1 MSTASTSLPATPQTR
16 IQRKQLRQWVNNNR
30 RALSALT
37 IFLVMLAIFMILSPR
52 VFTNP
57 ITYRSIFISLPISLF
72 VVVPLVF
79 IVASGEIDLSFPA
92 TVGITSW
99 VFAAAVRDGWEPFA
113 AVIPALLLGIVVGA
127 GVGILVT
134 YVGLS
139 SLVATLGMNFLMRG
153 IVNMGTEGIAIQFP
167 QMREMPFWHIF
178 AGRIENF
185 PWIHGFPMHMLW
197 GLAFVG
203 LGWMLF
209 NRQKFGTHVQIVG
222 DNPGSAA
229 EMGINVYHVK
239 IRAYIFMGIG
249 ATLAG
254 VLSVLVNQNWWP
266 TTGDGLLLPA
276 LAAVFVGGTP
286 TWGGVGTVIGS
297 SIGVGIIASIETGII
312 AAGLTGYVT
321 QFFNGLVIILSL
333 IGQRFNGPR
342 YR

>member
-1 MSTASTSLPATPQTR
+1 MSTTSASLPAAPSSR
-16 IQRKQLRQWVNNNR
+16 AQLKPLRRWINNNR

-37 IFLVMLAIFMILSPR
+37 IFVVMLTIFMILSPR

-99 VFAAAVRDGWEPFA
+99 VFAAAVRDGWDPFA
-113 AVIPALLLGIVVGA
+113 AVIPALLLGIVVGVVV
-127 GVGILVT
+127 GVLVT
-134 YVGLS
+134 YIGLS

-153 IVNMGTEGIAIQFP
+153 IINMGTEGIAIQFP

-178 AGRIENF
+178 AGRIDNF

>member
-1 MSTASTSLPATPQTR
+1 VSTTSASLPTAPQSR
-16 IQRKQLRQWVNNNR
+16 PQLKPLRRWINNNR

-37 IFLVMLAIFMILSPR
+37 IFVVMLAIFMILSPR

-99 VFAAAVRDGWEPFA
+99 VFAAAVRDGWDPFA
-113 AVIPALLLGIVVGA
+113 AAIPALLLGIVVGVVV
-127 GVGILVT
+127 GVLVT
-134 YVGLS
+134 YIGLS

-153 IVNMGTEGIAIQFP
+153 IINMGTEGIAIQFP

-178 AGRIENF
+178 AGRIDNF

-239 IRAYIFMGIG
+239 IRAYVFMGIG

>member
-1 MSTASTSLPATPQTR
+1 MSTTSTSLPAAPQLR
-16 IQRKQLRQWVNNNR
+16 PQRSRFRQWVNNNR
-30 RALSALT
+30 RALSALMIFIVMLT
-37 IFLVMLAIFMILSPR
+37 IFTALSPR

-72 VVVPLVF
+72 VVVPIVF

-99 VFAAAVRDGWEPFA
+99 VFAAAVRDGWDPFA
-113 AVIPALLLGIVVGA
+113 AVIPALLLGILIGVFVGT
-127 GVGILVT
+127 LVT
-134 YVGLS
+134 YIGLS

-153 IVNMGTEGIAIQFP
+153 IINMGTAGVAIQFP
-167 QMREMPFWHIF
+167 EMRDLLFWQVF
-178 AGRIENF
+178 AGRIEDF
-185 PWIHGFPMHMLW
+185 PWIHGFPIHMLW
-197 GLAFVG
+197 GLLFVG
-203 LGWMLF
+203 LGWVLF
-209 NRQKFGTHVQIVG
+209 NRHKFGTHVQIVG
-222 DNPGSAA
+222 DNPDSAA
-229 EMGINVYHVK
+229 EMGINVNRVK
-239 IRAYIFMGIG
+239 IRAYVFMGIG

-266 TTGDGLLLPA
+266 TTGDGLLLPV

-286 TWGGVGTVIGS
+286 TWGGIGTIVGS
-297 SIGVGIIASIETGII
+297 SIGAWIIASIETGII

-333 IGQRFNGPR
+333 IGYRFAGRR

>member
-1 MSTASTSLPATPQTR
+1 MSTTTTSLPAAPPSRTR
-16 IQRKQLRQWVNNNR
+16 PKPLRQWVNNNR
-30 RALSALT
+30 RALSALM
-37 IFLVMLAIFMILSPR
+37 IFVVMLTIFMILSPR

-99 VFAAAVRDGWEPFA
+99 VFAAAVRDGWDPFA
-113 AVIPALLLGIVVGA
+113 AVIPALLLGITVGVSV
-127 GVGILVT
+127 GVLVT

-153 IVNMGTEGIAIQFP
+153 IINMGTEGIAIQFP
-167 QMREMPFWHIF
+167 QMRELLFWQIF
-178 AGRIENF
+178 AGRIDNF
-185 PWIHGFPMHMLW
+185 PWIRGFPIHMLW
-197 GLAFVG
+197 GLLFVG
-203 LGWMLF
+203 LGWVLF
-209 NRQKFGTHVQIVG
+209 NRHKFGTHVQIVG
-222 DNPGSAA
+222 DNPSSAA
-229 EMGINVYHVK
+229 EMGINVNLVK

-286 TWGGVGTVIGS
+286 TWGGIGTVIGS

-342 YR
+342 HR